1 MISMSYCM
9 PVLEFT
15 HELIVND
22 DEPSRY
28 VKEIEGIVWVYRGSR
43 KHRAGRFS
51 IFIINVEL
59 ALANDESVFDIF
71 DHTATTLDYLA
82 LYGDD
87 CEYSPEVTKALPGGE
102 RWSPNILILDRLEL
116 LPKYRGRGMGLQ
128 VLRCLQEQFSMGCGL
143 VAMKPFPLQ
152 FEGGTPAER
161 ETEPKFMTMGLG
173 EFDRNQ
179 RRATAKLCRYYAQL
193 GFVRVPGTE
202 FMISDPLM
210 VLPPLIGS

>member
-1 MISMSYCM
+1 MTYFFT
-9 PVLEFT
+9 LEFS
-15 HELIVND
+15 HELLVDD

-28 VKEIEGIVWVYRGSR
+28 VKEIEGVVWVYRGSR

-51 IFIINVEL
+51 IFIINVER

-71 DHTATTLDYLA
+71 DYASTTMGYLL

-87 CEYSPEVTKALPGGE
+87 GEYAPEVTAILPGGE
-102 RWSPNILILDRLEL
+102 RWSPNLLILDRLEV
-116 LPKYRGRGMGLQ
+116 LPKYRGYGIGLR

-152 FEGGTPAER
+152 FEGGDPAEK
-161 ETEPKFMTMGLG
+161 EGDPKFVTMGLG
-173 EFDRNQ
+173 DFDRNQ
-179 RRATAKLCRYYAQL
+179 GRATARLCRYYAQL
-193 GFVRVPGTE
+193 GFIGVPGTD

-210 VLPPLIGS
+210 DLPPLVGS